1 VHNCSEIILI
11 FGQLSVSILTKVILS
26 LVFKMSE
33 KFGFVWELVIV
44 ELVCSIGEGFVL
56 FGTLGLGGF
65 RGFLL
70 RGCLGGFHILLL
82 FESFRF
88 LSAFFSLPFGVYIEE
103 RFSNIQIVSFFH
115 MEFGNNSSIGALD
128 FHSHLICFDIGNSFI
143 LIDPFTL
150 FCIKEQKLLS
160 NWATVPSLMESAKNG
175 RLTVLIE

>member
-1 VHNCSEIILI
+1 ML
-11 FGQLSVSILTKVILS
+11 L
-26 LVFKMSE
+26 
-33 KFGFVWELVIV
+33 GFLPYIDTWSALLER
-44 ELVCSIGEGFVL
+44 GFVL

-70 RGCLGGFHILLL
+70 RGCLGGFHLLLL
-82 FESFRF
+82 FGSFGF
-88 LSAFFSLPFGVYIEE
+88 LSVFFSLPFGVYIEE